1 MKKLMVIS
9 ILILALCTQFVLA
22 GGQGGESPSV
32 MTGPVTLRIL
42 WWGGQARHDKTL
54 KVLDMYQQGNPNIK
68 IEPTYLGWGEYWD
81 KVAVYAAAEDLP
93 DIFQNVIERMPQLN
107 EKNLM
112 ADLSAIKSFST
123 DGIDKSAVSIG
134 NFDGKLIGINLGVN
148 ALTMGYND
156 GYFDKAGVAYPGLD
170 WTWDDM
176 RAASV
181 KIKNAA
187 GVFGVDGLG
196 TDNDMLYYLRTQGAE
211 WFNKELNGPGWSND
225 KIMVDFLKMCLDFQD
240 NGLVPPVEVVIEFY
254 SNEENTPFARD
265 ESAMKIMWSNKVV
278 SVYKTRQAVTKLS
291 ILPGPNNEKGMY
303 LRPSMFFSVA
313 QTSKLKEQ
321 AGEFLNYF
329 LKDIEANKVLAAD
342 RGVPVAQSVREA
354 LKQTADPQN
363 AEIYDYISFV
373 GQHSSDMSTR
383 FPTAERE
390 VRDLYQNNYFQR
402 VMYKQMTPEAAVK
415 EFREQMTVIL
425 NQ

>member
-1 MKKLMVIS
+1 
-9 ILILALCTQFVLA
+9 
-22 GGQGGESPSV
+22 
-32 MTGPVTLRIL
+32 
-42 WWGGQARHDKTL
+42 
-54 KVLDMYQQGNPNIK
+54 
-68 IEPTYLGWGEYWD
+68 
-81 KVAVYAAAEDLP
+81 
-93 DIFQNVIERMPQLN
+93 
-107 EKNLM
+107 
-112 ADLSAIKSFST
+112 
-123 DGIDKSAVSIG
+123 
-134 NFDGKLIGINLGVN
+134 
-148 ALTMGYND
+148 MGYND
-156 GYFDKAGVAYPGLD
+156 DFFDKAGVAYPGLN
-170 WTWDDM
+170 WTWNDM

-187 GVFGVDGLG
+187 GAYGVDGLG

-211 WFNKELNGPGWSND
+211 WFNKELTGPGWNND
-225 KIMVDFLKMCLDFQD
+225 KIMVDFLKTCLDFQD

-278 SVYKTRQAVTKLS
+278 SVFNTRKAVTKLS

-313 QTSKLKEQ
+313 HNSKLKEE
-321 AGEFLNYF
+321 AGMFLNYF

-342 RGVPVAQSVREA
+342 RGVPVAQTVREA
-354 LKQTADPQN
+354 LKQTADAQN
-363 AEIYDYISFV
+363 AEVYDYISMV

-390 VRDLYQNNYFQR
+390 IRDLYQNNYFQR
-402 VMYKQMTPEAAVK
+402 VMYKQMTPEKAVK
-415 EFREQMTVIL
+415 EFREQMIVIL

>member
-1 MKKLMVIS
+1 MKKLLPIC
-9 ILILALCTQFVLA
+9 ILLLAFSAQLALS
-22 GGQGGESPSV
+22 GSQGE
-32 MTGPVTLRIL
+32 TTAAAAGPVTLRIL

-54 KVLDMYQQGNPNIK
+54 KVLDMYQQSNPDVK

-81 KVAVYAAAEDLP
+81 KIAVYAAAEDLP
-93 DIFQNVIERMPQLN
+93 DIFQNVINRMPQLN

-156 GYFDKAGVAYPGLD
+156 DFFDKAGVAYPGLN
-170 WTWDDM
+170 WTWNDM

-187 GVFGVDGLG
+187 GAYGVDGLG

-211 WFNKELNGPGWSND
+211 WFNKELTGPGWDND
-225 KIMVDFLKMCLDFQD
+225 KIMVDFLKTCLDFQD

-278 SVYKTRQAVTKLS
+278 SVFNTRKAVTKLS

-313 QTSKLKEQ
+313 HNSKLKEE
-321 AGEFLNYF
+321 AGMFLNYF

-342 RGVPVAQSVREA
+342 RGVPVAQTVREA
-354 LKQTADPQN
+354 LKQTADAQN
-363 AEIYDYISFV
+363 AEVYDYISMV

-390 VRDLYQNNYFQR
+390 IRDLYQNNYFQR
-402 VMYKQMTPEAAVK
+402 VMYKQMTPEKAVK
-415 EFREQMTVIL
+415 EFREQMIVIL

>member
-1 MKKLMVIS
+1 MKKSIVIS
-9 ILILALCTQFVLA
+9 ILILALSTQFALA
-22 GGQGGESPSV
+22 GAQEESPSAA
-32 MTGPVTLRIL
+32 TGPVTLRIL

-54 KVLDMYQQGNPNIK
+54 KVLDMYQQANPDVK

-93 DIFQNVIERMPQLN
+93 DIFQNVIERMPQLD

-123 DGIDKSAVSIG
+123 AGIDDTAVSIG
-134 NFDGKLIGINLGVN
+134 KIGGRLVGINLGVN
-148 ALTMGYND
+148 ALTMGYNE
-156 GYFDKAGVAYPGLD
+156 GFFDKAGVAYPGLK

-187 GVFGVDGLG
+187 GVYGVDGLG

-211 WFNKELNGPGWSND
+211 WFSEDLKGPGWSND
-225 KIMVDFLKMCLDFQD
+225 KVMVDFLKKCLDFQD

-265 ESAMKIMWSNKVV
+265 QAAMKIMWSNKVV

-313 QTSKLKEQ
+313 QTSKLKEE
-321 AGEFLNYF
+321 AGKFLNYF

-342 RGVPVAQSVREA
+342 RGVPVAPTVREA

-363 AEIYDYISFV
+363 AEIYDYISLV

-402 VMYKQMTPEAAVK
+402 VMYKQMSPEAAVK
-415 EFREQMTVIL
+415 EFREQMIVIL

>member
-22 GGQGGESPSV
+22 GGQTGESSV

-54 KVLDMYQQGNPNIK
+54 KVLDMYQQGNPNVK

-123 DGIDKSAVSIG
+123 DGIDKTAVSIG
-134 NFDGKLIGINLGVN
+134 RIDGRLVGINLGVN

-156 GYFDKAGVAYPGLD
+156 GFFDKAGVAYPGLK

-187 GVFGVDGLG
+187 GVYGVDGLG

-225 KIMVDFLKMCLDFQD
+225 KIMVDFLKKCLDFQD

-278 SVYKTRQAVTKLS
+278 SVYNTRKAVTKLS

-342 RGVPVAQSVREA
+342 RGVPVAQAVREA

>member
-1 MKKLMVIS
+1 MKRLMVIS

-22 GGQGGESPSV
+22 GSQGETPSA
-32 MTGPVTLRIL
+32 MTGPVTLRVL

-54 KVLDMYQQGNPNIK
+54 KVLDMYQQSNPDIK

-81 KVAVYAAAEDLP
+81 KIAVYAAAEDLP

-112 ADLSAIKSFST
+112 ADLSAIRSFST

-134 NFDGKLIGINLGVN
+134 RFDGKLIGINLGVN

-156 GYFDKAGVAYPGLD
+156 GFFDKAGVAYPGLK

-181 KIKNAA
+181 KIKNSS
-187 GVFGVDGLG
+187 GVYGVDGLG

-211 WFNKELNGPGWSND
+211 WFNKELDGPGWSND
-225 KIMVDFLKMCLDFQD
+225 KVMVDFLKKCLDFQD

-265 ESAMKIMWSNKVV
+265 EAAMKIMWSNKVV
-278 SVYKTRQAVTKLS
+278 SVYNTRKAVTKLS

-342 RGVPVAQSVREA
+342 RGVPVAQAVREA

-415 EFREQMTVIL
+415 EFREQMIVIL
-425 NQ
+425 NK

>member
-1 MKKLMVIS
+1 MKKIVLVS
-9 ILILALCTQFVLA
+9 ILILALSTHFVLA
-22 GGQGGESPSV
+22 EGQEESSV
-32 MTGPVTLRIL
+32 PTGPVTLRIL

-54 KVLDMYQQGNPNIK
+54 KVLDMYQQSNPDVK

-81 KVAVYAAAEDLP
+81 KIAVYAAAGDLP
-93 DIFQNVIERMPQLN
+93 DIFQNVINRFPQLD

-112 ADLSAIKSFST
+112 ADLSAIQSFST
-123 DGIDKSAVSIG
+123 AGIDDTAVSIG
-134 NFDGKLIGINLGVN
+134 KIGGRLVGINLGVN

-156 GYFDKAGVAYPGLD
+156 GIFDQAGVAYPGLK

-187 GVFGVDGLG
+187 GVYGVDGLG

-211 WFNKELNGPGWSND
+211 WFSADLKGPGWSND
-225 KIMVDFLKMCLDFQD
+225 KIMVDFLKNCLDFQD

-278 SVYKTRQAVTKLS
+278 SVYKTRQAVTKLTV
-291 ILPGPNNEKGMY
+291 LPGPNNEKGMY
-303 LRPSMFFSVA
+303 MRPSMFFSVA
-313 QTSKLKEQ
+313 QTSQLKEQ
-321 AGEFLNYF
+321 AGKFLNYF

-342 RGVPVAQSVREA
+342 RGVPVVPTVRET

-363 AEIYDYISFV
+363 AEIYDYISFA

-383 FPTAERE
+383 FPTAEQE
-390 VRDLYQNNYFQR
+390 IRDLYQYNYFQR

-415 EFREQMTVIL
+415 EFREQMTIIL

>member
-9 ILILALCTQFVLA
+9 ILILALSTQFVTA
-22 GGQGGESPSV
+22 SPQGEPPAAA
-32 MTGPVTLRIL
+32 TGPVTLRIL

-54 KVLDMYQQGNPNIK
+54 KVLDMYQQSNPDVK

-123 DGIDKSAVSIG
+123 AGIDKSAVSIG

-156 GYFDKAGVAYPGLD
+156 GYFDKAGVAYPGLK

-187 GVFGVDGLG
+187 GVYGVDGLG

-211 WFNKELNGPGWSND
+211 WFNKELTGPGWSND
-225 KIMVDFLKMCLDFQD
+225 KVMVDFLKMCLDFQD

-265 ESAMKIMWSNKVV
+265 ESAMKFMWSNKVV

-313 QTSKLKEQ
+313 QTSKLKEP

-342 RGVPVAQSVREA
+342 RGVPVAQTVREA

-373 GQHSSDMSTR
+373 GQHSSDMSAR

-390 VRDLYQNNYFQR
+390 IRDLYQNNYFQR

-415 EFREQMTVIL
+415 EFREQMIVIL

>member
-9 ILILALCTQFVLA
+9 ILIIALSTQFVLA
-22 GGQGGESPSV
+22 GSQGESPSA
-32 MTGPVTLRIL
+32 MTGPVTLRVL

-54 KVLDMYQQGNPNIK
+54 KVLDMYQQSNPNVK

-93 DIFQNVIERMPQLN
+93 DVFQNVIERMPQLN

-112 ADLSAIKSFST
+112 ADLSSIKSFST
-123 DGIDKSAVSIG
+123 AGIDDTAVSIG
-134 NFDGKLIGINLGVN
+134 RIEGKLVGINLGVN

-156 GYFDKAGVAYPGLD
+156 GFFDKAGVAYPGLK

-225 KIMVDFLKMCLDFQD
+225 KVMVDFLKKCLDFQD

-278 SVYKTRQAVTKLS
+278 SVYNTRKAVTKLS

-329 LKDIEANKVLAAD
+329 LKDIEANQVLAAD
-342 RGVPVAQSVREA
+342 RGVPVAQAVREA

-363 AEIYDYISFV
+363 AEIYDYISLV

-415 EFREQMTVIL
+415 EFKEQMIVIL
-425 NQ
+425 NK

>member
-1 MKKLMVIS
+1 MKKLMVVG
-9 ILILALCTQFVLA
+9 ILLLAFSSQLVLA
-22 GGQGGESPSV
+22 GSQGETPAAA
-32 MTGPVTLRIL
+32 GPVTLRIL

-54 KVLDMYQQGNPNIK
+54 KVLDMYQQSNPEVK

-81 KVAVYAAAEDLP
+81 KIAVYAAAEDLP
-93 DIFQNVIERMPQLN
+93 DIFQNVINRMPQLN

-123 DGIDKSAVSIG
+123 DGIDKSAVNIG
-134 NFDGKLIGINLGVN
+134 KFDGKLIGINLGVN

-156 GYFDKAGVAYPGLD
+156 SYFDKAGVAYPGLN
-170 WTWDDM
+170 WTWNDM

-187 GVFGVDGLG
+187 GAYGVDGLG

-211 WFNKELNGPGWSND
+211 WFNKELTGPGWDDD
-225 KIMVDFLKMCLDFQD
+225 KVMVDFLKVCLDFQD

-278 SVYKTRQAVTKLS
+278 SVYNTRKAVTKLS

-313 QTSKLKEQ
+313 QTSNLKED
-321 AGEFLNYF
+321 AGMFLNYF

-342 RGVPVAQSVREA
+342 RGVPVAPTVREA

-363 AEIYDYISFV
+363 AEIYDYISLV

-390 VRDLYQNNYFQR
+390 IRDLYQSNYFQR
-402 VMYKQMTPEAAVK
+402 VMYKQMTPEEAVK
-415 EFREQMTVIL
+415 EFREQMIVIL
-425 NQ
+425 NK

>member
-1 MKKLMVIS
+1 MKKSIVIS
-9 ILILALCTQFVLA
+9 ILILALSSQLALA
-22 GGQGGESPSV
+22 GAQEETPSAA
-32 MTGPVTLRIL
+32 TGPVTLRIL

-54 KVLDMYQQGNPNIK
+54 KVLDMYQQSNPDIK

-112 ADLSAIKSFST
+112 ADLSAIRSFST
-123 DGIDKSAVSIG
+123 EGIDNSAVSIG
-134 NFDGKLIGINLGVN
+134 RFDGKLIGINLGVN

-187 GVFGVDGLG
+187 GVYGVDGLG
-196 TDNDMLYYLRTQGAE
+196 TDNDMLYYLRTRGAE
-211 WFNKELNGPGWSND
+211 WFNKELTGPGWD
-225 KIMVDFLKMCLDFQD
+225 DDRIMVDFLKMCLDFQD

-265 ESAMKIMWSNKVV
+265 QAAMKFMWSNKVV
-278 SVYKTRQAVTKLS
+278 SVYKTRQAVTRLS

-329 LKDIEANKVLAAD
+329 LKDTEANKVLAAD
-342 RGVPVAQSVREA
+342 RGVPVAPTVREA

-363 AEIYDYISFV
+363 AEIYDYISLV

-402 VMYKQMTPEAAVK
+402 VMYKQMSPEAAVK
-415 EFREQMTVIL
+415 EFREQMIVIL

>member
-9 ILILALCTQFVLA
+9 ILIIALSTQFVLA
-22 GGQGGESPSV
+22 GSQGESPSA
-32 MTGPVTLRIL
+32 MTGPVTLRVL

-54 KVLDMYQQGNPNIK
+54 KVLDMYQQSNPNVK

-93 DIFQNVIERMPQLN
+93 DVFQNVIERMPQLN

-112 ADLSAIKSFST
+112 ADLSSIKSFST
-123 DGIDKSAVSIG
+123 AGIDDTAVSIG
-134 NFDGKLIGINLGVN
+134 RIDGKLVGINLGVN

-156 GYFDKAGVAYPGLD
+156 GFFDKAGVAYPGLK

-225 KIMVDFLKMCLDFQD
+225 KVMVDFLKKCLDFQD

-278 SVYKTRQAVTKLS
+278 SVYNTRKAVTKLS

-329 LKDIEANKVLAAD
+329 LKDIEANQVLAAD
-342 RGVPVAQSVREA
+342 RGVPVAQAVREA

-363 AEIYDYISFV
+363 AEIYDYISLV

-415 EFREQMTVIL
+415 EFKEQMIVIL
-425 NQ
+425 NK

>member
-1 MKKLMVIS
+1 MKKTLP
-9 ILILALCTQFVLA
+9 ILILLFAFSAQFVLSGA
-22 GGQGGESPSV
+22 QEE
-32 MTGPVTLRIL
+32 TTAAAAGPVTLRIL

-54 KVLDMYQQGNPNIK
+54 KVLDMYQQSNPDVK

-81 KVAVYAAAEDLP
+81 KIAVYAAAEDLP

-112 ADLSAIKSFST
+112 TDLSAIKSFSP
-123 DGIDKSAVSIG
+123 DGIDKTAVSIG

-156 GYFDKAGVAYPGLD
+156 GYFDKAGVAYPGLK

-181 KIKNAA
+181 KIKGAA
-187 GVFGVDGLG
+187 EVFGVDGLG

-211 WFNKELNGPGWSND
+211 WFDKELKGPGWDND
-225 KIMVDFLKMCLDFQD
+225 KVMVDFLKMCLDFQD

-265 ESAMKIMWSNKVV
+265 ESAMKMMWSNKVV

-313 QTSKLKEQ
+313 QTSKLKEE
-321 AGEFLNYF
+321 AGMFLNYF
-329 LKDIEANKVLAAD
+329 LKDIEVNKVLAAD
-342 RGVPVAQSVREA
+342 RGVPVAQAVREA

-373 GQHSSDMSTR
+373 GQHSSDMSAR

-390 VRDLYQNNYFQR
+390 IRDLYQNNYFQR

-415 EFREQMTVIL
+415 EFREQMIVIL

>member
-1 MKKLMVIS
+1 MKKLIVIG
-9 ILILALCTQFVLA
+9 ILILALSTQFVTA
-22 GGQGGESPSV
+22 SPQGEPPV
-32 MTGPVTLRIL
+32 AATGPVTLRIL

-54 KVLDMYQQGNPNIK
+54 KVLDMYQEGNPNVK

-81 KVAVYAAAEDLP
+81 KIAVYAAAEDLP
-93 DIFQNVIERMPQLN
+93 DIFQNVINHMPQLD

-123 DGIDKSAVSIG
+123 AGIDDTAVSIG
-134 NFDGKLIGINLGVN
+134 EIGGRLVGINLGVN
-148 ALTMGYND
+148 ALTLGYND
-156 GYFDKAGVAYPGLD
+156 GFFDQAGVAYPGLE

-187 GVFGVDGLG
+187 GVYGVDGLG

-211 WFNKELNGPGWSND
+211 WFNEELNGPGWSDD
-225 KIMVDFLKMCLDFQD
+225 KIMVDFLKRCLDFQD

-265 ESAMKIMWSNKVV
+265 ESAMKIMWSNKVT
-278 SVYKTRQAVTKLS
+278 SVYKTRQAVTKLTV
-291 ILPGPNNEKGMY
+291 LPGPNNEKGMY
-303 LRPSMFFSVA
+303 MRPSMFFSVA
-313 QTSKLKEQ
+313 QTSQLKEE
-321 AGEFLNYF
+321 AGKFLNYF

-342 RGVPVAQSVREA
+342 RGVPVVPTVRDA

-363 AEIYDYISFV
+363 AEIYDYISFA

-383 FPTAERE
+383 FPSAEQE
-390 VRDLYQNNYFQR
+390 IRDLYQYNYFQQ

-415 EFREQMTVIL
+415 EFREQMIVIL
-425 NQ
+425 NR